1 MVTSSAGPFGKC
13 DAAPSGHSRRA
24 ISCPDTRPS
33 DVNWSTACGK
43 YWLRFW
49 SKSSRDMPD
58 CDISA
63 LIFSAPRV
71 LARSFGDI
79 CLLGPVPT
87 HELTVLALTILLKLF
102 EQVDQAA
109 VRYYKF
115 FALELLRAPKGIA
128 TRQST

>member
-1 MVTSSAGPFGKC
+1 
-13 DAAPSGHSRRA
+13 
-24 ISCPDTRPS
+24 
-33 DVNWSTACGK
+33 
-43 YWLRFW
+43 
-49 SKSSRDMPD
+49 MPD

-71 LARSFGDI
+71 WPDDI